1 MAKLVRFDWAT
12 KKLLRSKANFGILE
26 GFLSELL
33 KEDIKIKSLLES
45 ESNKERMDMKINRVD
60 LLVENQFGELFI
72 IEIQNTNADDYLQ
85 KVLFEKS
92 KLRAEN
98 LHIGLDYSNIKKV
111 ISVSIV
117 YFDLGLGDDYIYRG
131 TTKFIGLNKQDELKL
146 PEKVRQLV
154 ARDSISGIYTYY
166 YIIQIHQFDDIL
178 NNALDQWIYF
188 LKHDEIKKDFNAK
201 GLVDAK
207 KTLDMMN
214 LTDEEREDYDYYTSE
229 LRDHASMYLTYV
241 TNPRKIRY
249 LECKEEGFK
258 IGFDEGY
265 KEGIEI
271 AKIESARKMIDAE
284 MDMNTIVLVTGFS
297 IEDIQKIFQK

>member
-1 MAKLVRFDWAT
+1 MAKLVRFDWAA

-60 LLVENQFGELFI
+60 LLVENQFGELII

-85 KVLFEKS
+85 RILFGTS
-92 KLRAEN
+92 KLIVEN
-98 LHIGLDYSNIKKV
+98 LAMGLDYSNIKKV

-117 YFDLGLGDDYIYRG
+117 YFDLGLGDDYIYKG

-154 ARDSISGIYTYY
+154 ARESISGLYTYY

-178 NNALDQWIYF
+178 NNALDQWIYY

-214 LTDEEREDYDYYTSE
+214 LNDEEREDYDYYTSE

-249 LECKEEGFK
+249 IESKEEGFK

-265 KEGIEI
+265 KEGIKE
-271 AKIESARKMIDAE
+271 AKIESARKMIEAGIDI
-284 MDMNTIVLVTGFS
+284 NSISSITGLTID
-297 IEDIQKIFQK
+297 EIQNLKK